1 MEIDSFLSKPFLKM
15 SCHFQVGM
23 EETLLRQWLDVCVT
37 EGGLLVAQQ
46 RLDKRPLLVAQMM
59 EEWLNH
65 YRRLA

>member
-1 MEIDSFLSKPFLKM
+1 
-15 SCHFQVGM
+15 M